1 MPSGFSCRWKGAPA
15 SILKD
20 EKDFVIGVLWKI
32 PISELA
38 ELDIQGKRVE
48 KIIKELR
55 TVAYGTKSLKFNIV
69 ENGGANENWVIHLR
83 GQ

>member
-1 MPSGFSCRWKGAPA
+1 MVLGFSCRWKGAPA

-48 KIIKELR
+48 KIIKDLH
-55 TVAYGTKSLKFNIV
+55 Y
-69 ENGGANENWVIHLR
+69 
-83 GQ
+83 

>member
-1 MPSGFSCRWKGAPA
+1 MPSGFSCRWKGAAA

-55 TVAYGTKSLKFNIV
+55 TVAYGTKSLKFNTTFASNKRAFLQTYTK
-69 ENGGANENWVIHLR
+69 E
-83 GQ
+83 

>member
-1 MPSGFSCRWKGAPA
+1 MLSGFSCRWKGAPA

-38 ELDIQGKRVE
+38 ELDIQGKRVKFE
-48 KIIKELR
+48 NFKR
-55 TVAYGTKSLKFNIV
+55 DTVLKV
-69 ENGGANENWVIHLR
+69 LT
-83 GQ
+83 